1 MSWTRGSLSAL
12 AVCVLLLTGSA
23 GCGSG
28 DAAEGGGAAGT
39 AAVSPEPVGEVLED
53 TDGDGRHY
61 REVGEKD
68 APDVRVE
75 VEPDAR
81 GGWDVRLEVRNFRFS
96 PAGTA
101 ARAVAGRGIARLF
114 VDDRAVA
121 DLRGPSH
128 DIPAG
133 YLPHGTHQVT
143 ARLYADDGTVW
154 AVDGEPVEST
164 ADITASEPDDASPGP
179 TGASAGST
187 GASSGLTGTSAG
199 LTGASSGPTG
209 ASAGSTDASSGLTG
223 TSAGLTGA
231 SSGPTGASAGSTGAT
246 PGPTG
251 ASAGLTSAFPGSA
264 GTSPEAGG
272 ASPGPGAGVSP
283 AFLPALSAPGT
294 CLRTE
299 GRGSPE
305 RGGKAS

>member
-12 AVCVLLLTGSA
+12 AVCVLLVTGSA

-28 DAAEGGGAAGT
+28 DAVEGGGAAGT

-101 ARAVAGRGIARLF
+101 ARAAAGRGIARLF

-164 ADITASEPDDASPGP
+164 ADVTASEPD
-179 TGASAGST
+179 GASAGPT
-187 GASSGLTGTSAG
+187 P
-199 LTGASSGPTG
+199 GP
-209 ASAGSTDASSGLTG
+209 
-223 TSAGLTGA
+223 
-231 SSGPTGASAGSTGAT
+231 TGAT

-251 ASAGLTSAFPGSA
+251 ASPGPTGASPALTTAFSGPSGASLESA
-264 GTSPEAGG
+264 GV
-272 ASPGPGAGVSP
+272 SPGPGAGVS
-283 AFLPALSAPGT
+283 AASLSALSAPGIF
-294 CLRTE
+294 LRTE
-299 GRGSPE
+299 GRGSPD